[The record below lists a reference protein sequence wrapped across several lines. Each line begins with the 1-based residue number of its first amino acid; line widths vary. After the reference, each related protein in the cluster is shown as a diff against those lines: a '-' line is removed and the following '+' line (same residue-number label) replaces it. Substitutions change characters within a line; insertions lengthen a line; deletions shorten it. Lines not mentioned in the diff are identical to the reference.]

1 MSEPQVYL
9 NGKVGEWAYG
19 YSYFYFDV
27 SQFIQEGENTLSSY
41 LIKICFVG
49 ILVLVYIE
57 K

>member
-1 MSEPQVYL
+1 VYL
-9 NGKVGEWAYG
+9 NGKSGEWAYG

-27 SQFIQEGENTLSSY
+27 SQFIQEGENTLSVKLSNE
-41 LIKICFVG
+41 FASVG